1 MENQVNIERLAR
13 GASSRRVHL
22 GGCPHCGGDIRLV
35 RDVYGPY
42 HQCLQCSREINPAAL
57 PALTQTAAGE
67 HPIAMPDQELL
78 TA

>member
-1 MENQVNIERLAR
+1 MENQINIERLAR
-13 GASSRRVHL
+13 GGRRRRVQL
-22 GGCPHCGGDIRLV
+22 RGCPHCGGDVRLV

-57 PALTQTAAGE
+57 VPITHVAVE
-67 HPIAMPDQELL
+67 HSVSIPDQELL